1 MKIKSLAM
9 LGLMVLAA
17 GQVGNAANISV
28 GYQNYNTVYNRKTG
42 AALAPSSQV
51 WFGSWNNGAN
61 PTGIL
66 IEYFAGTKSYTD
78 MSAAFLIGATKSY
91 SDFGDGSEPYVFSM
105 SDVGLV
111 GRNVDM
117 VLWNAPTAQTATDAA
132 AFRWSGA
139 VYPDGTSLDT
149 EIQVANA
156 LPSLDPD
163 IAVSVLYGTA
173 QDTGS
178 DGFGSIIT
186 GLIPEPST
194 GSLVMAGLLAL
205 LSIRYR
211 EIRRWPSTS
220 KNKSLKNSTLG
231 ILTNSK
237 SRLL

>member
-1 MKIKSLAM
+1 M
-9 LGLMVLAA
+9 LGLMVLVA

-28 GYQNYNTVYNRKTG
+28 GYQNYNTVYDLRTD

-51 WFGSWNNGAN
+51 WFGSWNNSIN
-61 PTGIL
+61 PTDIL
-66 IEYFAGTKSYTD
+66 SQYRAGTKSYAD
-78 MSAAFLIGATKSY
+78 VSAAFVIGATKSY

-117 VLWNAPTAQTATDAA
+117 VLWNAPTAQTATYAA
-132 AFRWSGA
+132 AFRWSSA

-163 IAVSVLYGTA
+163 AAVTVLYGTA

-178 DGFGSIIT
+178 DGFGYIFT
-186 GLIPEPST
+186 APIPEPST
-194 GSLVMAGLLAL
+194 GSLLIGGIALVLAN
-205 LSIRYR
+205 YR
-211 EIRRWPSTS
+211 KS
-220 KNKSLKNSTLG
+220 KNS
-231 ILTNSK
+231 
-237 SRLL
+237 